1 MVNNNRSHEKILT
14 IMVQV
19 IKKGLETSV
28 QDYPGR
34 IGTLNQGFP
43 SSGPMDSWS
52 FRLANVL
59 VENDPGTAAL
69 ECQFMGPTLKFNSD
83 RIIAITGADMSP
95 KIDGKAVPLWESL
108 EVKKDQILEMA
119 FATIGARSYIAFA
132 GGINTTPWL
141 GSRSTFHKAGVG
153 GVDGK
158 AIQEGQIIPLNKSK
172 SVAGRKINKN
182 SIPEM
187 STNKKWSIEVVKGPN
202 DDWIDEKGHKMFLN
216 SDWKLQSKS
225 DRTGYRL
232 DGPNWSFAEK
242 ATNKGLEHGT
252 FPSNIIDQGYPA
264 GAINLAGQTPII
276 LVNDGPSMGGFIVPY
291 TVPSAAFW
299 KLGQAKPGDSFNF
312 IEISVEKAQELRTE
326 QSAIC
331 SETSLLSSKNKNI
344 INEKKPTIKIDKIKI
359 IDFDKEKMN
368 EKIRN
373 KLIEKRGMK
382 NIKVRFF
389 D

>member
-1 MVNNNRSHEKILT
+1 MVK
-14 IMVQV
+14 V

-34 IGTLNQGFP
+34 IGTLNLGFP
-43 SSGPMDSWS
+43 PSGPMDSWS

-59 VENDPGTAAL
+59 VENEPGAAAL

-95 KIDGKAVPLWESL
+95 KIDGSPVPLWESL
-108 EVKKDQILEMA
+108 EVKKDQTLEMT
-119 FATIGARSYIAFA
+119 FATVGARSYIAFS

-153 GVDGK
+153 GIEGK
-158 AIQEGQIIPLNKSK
+158 AIQDGQIIPLNKSK
-172 SVAGRKINKN
+172 SVAGRKVKKN
-182 SIPEM
+182 SIPVM
-187 STNKKWSIEVVKGPN
+187 STNKKWSVEVVKGPN
-202 DDWIDEKGHKMFLN
+202 DDWVDEKGHKMFLN
-216 SDWKLQSKS
+216 SNWKLQSKS

-232 DGPNWSFAEK
+232 EGPKWSFTEK
-242 ATNKGLEHGT
+242 ATHKGLEHGT
-252 FPSNIIDQGYPA
+252 FPSNIIDQGYPV

-291 TVPSAAFW
+291 TVPSASFW

-312 IEISVEKAQELRTE
+312 VEISVEKAQTLRTE
-326 QSAIC
+326 QTIIC
-331 SETSLLSSKNKNI
+331 SEASLMSSKK
-344 INEKKPTIKIDKIKI
+344 ESGLLREVPTKKIDHIKVV
-359 IDFDKEKMN
+359 DFDKEKMN

-373 KLIEKRGMK
+373 KMMEKRGMK

-389 D
+389 N

>member
-1 MVNNNRSHEKILT
+1 
-14 IMVQV
+14 MVQV

-34 IGTLNQGFP
+34 IGTLNLGFP
-43 SSGPMDSWS
+43 PSGPMDSWS

-59 VENDPGTAAL
+59 VENEPGAAAL
-69 ECQFMGPTLKFNSD
+69 ECQFLGPTLKFNSD
-83 RIIAITGADMSP
+83 RIIAITGANMSP
-95 KIDGKAVPLWESL
+95 KLDGTPVPLWESL
-108 EVKKDQILEMA
+108 EVKKDQVLEMS
-119 FATIGARSYIAFA
+119 FATVGARSYIAFS

-153 GVDGK
+153 GIEGK

-172 SVAGRKINKN
+172 SVAGRKIKKN
-182 SIPEM
+182 SIPVM
-187 STNKKWSIEVVKGPN
+187 STNKKWSVEVVKGPN
-202 DDWIDEKGHKMFLN
+202 DDWVDEKGHKMFLN

-232 DGPNWSFAEK
+232 DGPKWSFTKK
-242 ATNKGLEHGT
+242 ATHKGLEHGT
-252 FPSNIIDQGYPA
+252 FPSNIIDQGYPV

-291 TVPSAAFW
+291 TVPSASFW
-299 KLGQAKPGDSFNF
+299 KLGQAKPGDRFNF
-312 IEISVEKAQELRTE
+312 VEISVEKAQALRAE
-326 QSAIC
+326 QTMIC
-331 SETSLLSSKNKNI
+331 SEASLVSSDKQDI
-344 INEKKPTIKIDKIKI
+344 LIRKKQIKKIDHIKVV
-359 IDFDKEKMN
+359 DFDKEKLD

-373 KLIEKRGMK
+373 KIMEKKGMK

-389 D
+389 N

>member
-1 MVNNNRSHEKILT
+1 
-14 IMVQV
+14 MVQV

-34 IGTLNQGFP
+34 IGTLNLGFP
-43 SSGPMDSWS
+43 PSGPMDSWS

-59 VENDPGTAAL
+59 VDNEPGTAAL
-69 ECQFMGPTLKFNSD
+69 ECQFMGPTLKFNND

-95 KIDGKAVPLWESL
+95 KINGTPIPLWESI

-119 FATIGARSYIAFA
+119 FATVGARSYIAFS

-153 GVDGK
+153 GIKGK
-158 AIQEGQIIPLNKSK
+158 AIQDGQIIPLNKSK
-172 SVAGRKINKN
+172 SITGRKIKKS
-182 SIPEM
+182 SIPVM
-187 STNKKWSIEVVKGPN
+187 STNKKWSVEVVKGPN
-202 DDWIDEKGHKMFLN
+202 DDWVDEKGHKMFLN

-232 DGPNWSFAEK
+232 DGPNWTFTKK
-242 ATNKGLEHGT
+242 ATHKGLEHGT
-252 FPSNIIDQGYPA
+252 FPSNIIDQGYPV

-291 TVPSAAFW
+291 TVPSASFW

-312 IEISVEKAQELRTE
+312 VEISVEKAQILRAE
-326 QSAIC
+326 QRKIC
-331 SETSLLSSKNKNI
+331 SEASLVSSNKQDI
-344 INEKKPTIKIDKIKI
+344 LIRKKQINKIDHIKVV
-359 IDFDKEKMN
+359 DFDKEKLD

-373 KLIEKRGMK
+373 KMMEKKGMK

-389 D
+389 N

>member
-1 MVNNNRSHEKILT
+1 MVR
-14 IMVQV
+14 V

-34 IGTLNQGFP
+34 IGTLNLGFP
-43 SSGPMDSWS
+43 PSGPMDSWS

-59 VENDPGTAAL
+59 VGNEPGAAAL

-95 KIDGKAVPLWESL
+95 KIDGKLVPLWESL
-108 EVKKDQILEMA
+108 EVKKDQTLELA
-119 FATIGARSYIAFA
+119 YATMGARAYIAFS

-153 GVDGK
+153 GIEGK
-158 AIQEGQIIPLNKSK
+158 AIQDGQIIPLNKSK
-172 SVAGRKINKN
+172 SVPGRKIKKN
-182 SIPEM
+182 SIPVM
-187 STNKKWSIEVVKGPN
+187 STNKKWSVEVVKGPN
-202 DDWIDEKGHKMFLN
+202 DDWVDEKGHKMFLN

-232 DGPNWSFAEK
+232 EGPKWSFTKK
-242 ATNKGLEHGT
+242 ATHKGLEHGT
-252 FPSNIIDQGYPA
+252 FPSNIIDQGYPV

-291 TVPSAAFW
+291 TVPSASFW

-312 IEISVEKAQELRTE
+312 VEISVEKAQTLRAE
-326 QSAIC
+326 QSIIC
-331 SETSLLSSKNKNI
+331 SELSLVSSKEENVVIPKI
-344 INEKKPTIKIDKIKI
+344 PTKKIDHIKIV
-359 IDFDKEKMN
+359 DFDKEKMD

-373 KLIEKRGMK
+373 KIMEKRGMK

-389 D
+389 N

>member
-1 MVNNNRSHEKILT
+1 MVR
-14 IMVQV
+14 V

-34 IGTLNQGFP
+34 IGTLNLGFP
-43 SSGPMDSWS
+43 PSGPMDSWS

-59 VENDPGTAAL
+59 VGNEPGAAAL

-95 KIDGKAVPLWESL
+95 KIDGKLVPLWESL
-108 EVKKDQILEMA
+108 KVKKDQTLELA
-119 FATIGARSYIAFA
+119 YATMGARAYIAFS

-153 GVDGK
+153 GIEGK
-158 AIQEGQIIPLNKSK
+158 AIQDGQIIPLNKSK
-172 SVAGRKINKN
+172 SVPGRKIKKN
-182 SIPEM
+182 SIPVM
-187 STNKKWSIEVVKGPN
+187 SKNKKWSVEVVKGPN
-202 DDWIDEKGHKMFLN
+202 DDWVDEKGHKMFLN

-232 DGPNWSFAEK
+232 EGPKWSFTKK
-242 ATNKGLEHGT
+242 ATHKGLEHGT
-252 FPSNIIDQGYPA
+252 FPSNIIDQGYPV

-291 TVPSAAFW
+291 TVPSASFW

-312 IEISVEKAQELRTE
+312 VEISVEKAQTLRAE
-326 QSAIC
+326 QSIIC
-331 SETSLLSSKNKNI
+331 SELSLVSSKEENVVIPKI
-344 INEKKPTIKIDKIKI
+344 PTKKIDHIKIV
-359 IDFDKEKMN
+359 DFDKEKMD

-373 KLIEKRGMK
+373 KIMEKRGMK

-389 D
+389 N